1 MQFQIEGEILV
12 CSMNMRG
19 EWASLPENGKQY
31 IKINVTSAQGK
42 NSKNRLAFSPM
53 TPIPNRYKE
62 FWCFENYWQS
72 LKVFEDIPFEKSN
85 SWFKQLDE
93 PKRRYPKSKG
103 KRVLCAKIETGQE
116 LNYIDS
122 RKQVYVPEYYELIKD
137 HEMTLYYKKMLQEGH
152 NLAFYD
158 FDGPRT
164 EEHGVTCLELTEDM
178 IKDKINDP
186 RHPFGHGYIVAATI
200 ANIMPEIYIN

>member
-1 MQFQIEGEILV
+1 MLSTKGEILV

-42 NSKNRLAFSPM
+42 AAKNRLAFSPM
-53 TPIPNRYKE
+53 TPIPNGYKG

-72 LKVFEDIPFEKSN
+72 LKVFQDIPFETS
-85 SWFKQLDE
+85 SSYFRQLSE

-103 KRVLCAKIETGQE
+103 KKVLYAKTETGQE
-116 LNYIDS
+116 LDYIES
-122 RKQVYVPEYYELIKD
+122 RKQVYVPEYYQLIKD
-137 HEMTLYYKKMLQEGH
+137 NEMTLYYKKMLQEGH

-164 EEHGVTCLELTEDM
+164 EGHGVTCLELTEDLL
-178 IKDKINDP
+178 KDKINDCS
-186 RHPFGHGYIVAATI
+186 HPFGHGYIVAATI
-200 ANIMPEIYIN
+200 ADIMPEKYIN

>member
-1 MQFQIEGEILV
+1 MSTKGEILV

-53 TPIPNRYKE
+53 TPIPNGYKG

-72 LKVFEDIPFEKSN
+72 LKVFEEIPFETSN
-85 SWFKQLDE
+85 NWFKQLSE

-103 KRVLCAKIETGQE
+103 KRVLCARTQLSQE
-116 LNYIDS
+116 LNYIES
-122 RKQVYVPEYYELIKD
+122 RKQVYVPEYYQLIKD
-137 HEMTLYYKKMLQEGH
+137 NEMTLY
-152 NLAFYD
+152 
-158 FDGPRT
+158 
-164 EEHGVTCLELTEDM
+164 
-178 IKDKINDP
+178 
-186 RHPFGHGYIVAATI
+186 
-200 ANIMPEIYIN
+200 

>member
-1 MQFQIEGEILV
+1 MSTNKGEILV

-19 EWASLPENGKQY
+19 EWASLPENGKHY

-42 NSKNRLAFSPM
+42 TAKNRLAFSPM
-53 TPIPNRYKE
+53 TPIPNGYKG

-72 LKVFEDIPFEKSN
+72 LKVFQDIPFETSSN
-85 SWFKQLDE
+85 WFKQLSE

-103 KRVLCAKIETGQE
+103 KRVLCARTETGQE
-116 LNYIDS
+116 LNYVDS

-137 HEMTLYYKKMLQEGH
+137 NEITLYYKKMLQEGL

-164 EEHGVTCLELTEDM
+164 EEHGVTCLELTEELL
-178 IKDKINDP
+178 KDKINDP
-186 RHPFGHGYIVAATI
+186 SHPFGHGYIVAATI
-200 ANIMPEIYIN
+200 ANIMPEIYL